1 MSNVICFANH
11 KGGVGK
17 TTSTATIADALAR
30 QGQRVLVIDMDPQA
44 NVTKTLIGDDVIPA
58 VTTATLLLEKEAVAA
73 DVFAQGIVRNTSVE
87 GVDLMPGSLDLD
99 YVANELRLS
108 SLTSPAL
115 YLRRRLT
122 QIRDHYAFILIDTP
136 PSMNLLTMNALGA
149 ADKLIIP
156 FLAGDK
162 MGLAGVGNLGRS
174 IEQIMDASINP
185 GLEILGAIITGYD
198 GRERAHKAT
207 DEVISD
213 AFKVLGR
220 VQRSSSVQR
229 GALLQKTVLAEDRNS
244 RAARE
249 YVQIAADLMTA
260 CGIKPKR
267 SARDTETAKEVD
279 HV

>member
-17 TTSTATIADALAR
+17 TTSTATVADALAR
-30 QGQRVLVIDMDPQA
+30 HGQRVLVIDMDPQA
-44 NVTKTLIGDDVIPA
+44 NVTKALIGDDVMPA
-58 VTTATLLLEKEAVAA
+58 ITTATLLLEKESVANE
-73 DVFAQGIVRNTSVE
+73 VFARGIVANTNVE
-87 GVDLMPGSLDLD
+87 GVDLLPGSLDLD

-122 QIRDHYAFILIDTP
+122 QIREQYAFILIDTP

-162 MGLAGVGNLGRS
+162 MGLAGVVNLGRS
-174 IEQIMDASINP
+174 IEQIKDESINP

-207 DEVISD
+207 DEVISN

-229 GALLQKTVLAEDRNS
+229 GALLQKTVLSEDRNS

-267 SARDTETAKEVD
+267 SNRDTGAQKEAVN
-279 HV
+279 V